1 MEIADHQEQPL
12 VRTPRRLPAAIALVG
27 VGAVVA
33 VAVWR
38 PWEGSAS
45 AAGSPSEIT
54 VSRSQCGQGWTDA
67 KTGRQTLTLHNTG
80 DAASEVDL
88 VEVGSNKVYG
98 EVEGLGPNTSAPM
111 DVQLGAGRYAIRCL
125 IEDTDAIT
133 GPTVT
138 VAGDAKGGPAA
149 VVVTKNEMLPL
160 VKQYEAAVAG
170 GVADLATKTDKLR
183 ADVDTG
189 DLKAARTD
197 WLAAHLAYNSLGAA
211 YDAFGDFADKIDGSA
226 GFHPLEKGLW
236 HNASAAGLK
245 PIADQLAADVHGL
258 QKDLPNEQV
267 DPNDLGL
274 RAHEI
279 MENALQFE
287 LTGENDQGSGT
298 SLNTTLA
305 NLNGTAKV
313 LAILNPVLKPRYPEL
328 PQVQKSEDRVRA
340 LLTAHLNTPV
350 GQLDQATREHL
361 NGAVGELLEQLA
373 PVAAIC
379 EVRRS

>member
-1 MEIADHQEQPL
+1 
-12 VRTPRRLPAAIALVG
+12 VRTARPLPAAIALVG

-38 PWEGSAS
+38 PWEGSVS
-45 AAGSPSEIT
+45 AANAASRPAQVT
-54 VSRSQCGQGWTDA
+54 VSRSACGQGWTDA
-67 KTGRQTLTLHNTG
+67 KTGRQTITLHNTG
-80 DAASEVDL
+80 DASAEVDL
-88 VEVGSNKVYG
+88 VDVDSKKVYG

-138 VAGDAKGGPAA
+138 VAGDGKAGPAA
-149 VVVTKNEMLPL
+149 VAVTKNDMLPL
-160 VKQYEAAVAG
+160 VKQYEAAVAV
-170 GVADLATKTDKLR
+170 GVAGLAVKTDKLR
-183 ADVDTG
+183 ADVDAG
-189 DLKAARTD
+189 NLAAARAD
-197 WLAAHLAYNSLGAA
+197 WLSAHLAYNSLGAA
-211 YDAFGDFADKIDGSA
+211 YDAFGDFADKIDGSG

-298 SLNTTLA
+298 SLNTALA
-305 NLNGTAKV
+305 NLDGTAKV
-313 LAILNPVLKPRYPEL
+313 LAILDPVLKPRDPDL
-328 PQVQKSEDRVRA
+328 SQVQKWEARVRA
-340 LLTAHLNTPV
+340 LLTAHQNTPV
-350 GQLDQATREHL
+350 DKLDRTTREQL
-361 NGAVGELLEQLA
+361 NGAVGELLEKLA
-373 PVAAIC
+373 SVAAIC
-379 EVRRS
+379 DVRRSS

>member
-1 MEIADHQEQPL
+1 
-12 VRTPRRLPAAIALVG
+12 VRTARPLPAAIALIG

-38 PWEGSAS
+38 PWEDSAH
-45 AAGSPSEIT
+45 AASGPAQIS

-67 KTGRQTLTLHNTG
+67 KTGRQTLTVHNTG
-80 DAASEVDL
+80 DAAAEVDL

-138 VAGDAKGGPAA
+138 LTGDAKGGPAA
-149 VVVTKNEMLPL
+149 VAVTKNDMLPL

-170 GVADLATKTDKLR
+170 GVAELAVKTDKLR
-183 ADVDTG
+183 SDVDAG
-189 DLKAARTD
+189 NLAAARAD
-197 WLAAHLAYNSLGAA
+197 WLPAHLAYNSLGAA
-211 YDAFGDFADKIDGSA
+211 YDAFGDFADQIDGTA

-236 HNASAAGLK
+236 HNASAVELK
-245 PIADQLAADVHGL
+245 PIADQLAAAVHGL
-258 QKDLPNEQV
+258 QADLPNEQV

-287 LTGENDQGSGT
+287 LTGENDRGSGT
-298 SLNTTLA
+298 SLNTALA
-305 NLNGTAKV
+305 NLDGTAKV
-313 LAILNPVLKPRYPEL
+313 LAILDPVLKPRYPEL
-328 PQVQKSEDRVRA
+328 TQVKTWEARVRA
-340 LLTAHLNTPV
+340 LLTAHRNTPV
-350 GQLDQATREHL
+350 AQLDQTTREQL

-373 PVAAIC
+373 PVAALC
-379 EVRRS
+379 EVRRSS

>member
-1 MEIADHQEQPL
+1 M
-12 VRTPRRLPAAIALVG
+12 RTPRLLP
-27 VGAVVA
+27 AVVA
-33 VAVWR
+33 LVVLAAAATVTVWR
-38 PWEGSAS
+38 PWESSAD
-45 AAGSPSEIT
+45 AAGGPAGIS

-67 KTGRQTLTLHNTG
+67 RTGRQTLTVHNTG
-80 DAASEVDL
+80 DAPAEVDL
-88 VEVGSNKVYG
+88 VDVGSNKVYG
-98 EVEGLGPNTSAPM
+98 EVEGLGPNTSAAM

-125 IEDTDAIT
+125 IEDTDVIT

-138 VAGDAKGGPAA
+138 LTGDGQGGPA
-149 VVVTKNEMLPL
+149 VVPVTKNDMLPL
-160 VKQYEAAVAG
+160 VKKYEASVAR
-170 GVADLATKTDKLR
+170 GVADLAVKTDKLR
-183 ADVDTG
+183 ADIDTG
-189 DLKAARTD
+189 NLDAARTD

-236 HNASAAGLK
+236 HKASAATLK
-245 PIADQLAADVHGL
+245 PIADQLSVDVHGL

-298 SLNTTLA
+298 SLNTALA
-305 NLNGTAKV
+305 NLNGTANV
-313 LAILNPVLKPRYPEL
+313 LTILDPVLKPRYADL
-328 PQVQKSEDRVRA
+328 PAVQKWEDRVRA
-340 LLTAHLNTPV
+340 LLTAHQNTPV
-350 GQLDQATREHL
+350 GQLDRTTSEQL
-361 NGAVGELLEQLA
+361 NGAVGELLEKLA

-379 EVRRS
+379 EVRRAG